1 MRLWITALAAGLCPA
16 PLLGQGPVDSS
27 RVISEVRIQRHDVFA
42 LSEANTWIP
51 RLANSLHFTTRESV
65 VRRELLFRAGQPYDS
80 LAFAETARNLRS
92 LGVFRSVAIDTVRGA
107 SGLIAVVSTGDGWST
122 RPITNLNTTGST
134 LVPTIGLEELN
145 LLGTA
150 THLSVRYRIHP
161 DRSTLTTAFRQ
172 PRLFAGGRVGVGLV
186 YSHLSDGDLFSGL
199 VSKPFFTLSTRASWQ
214 VFGDVRKER
223 ILRFFEGEEEPRIT
237 LQRRYALGG
246 AAAAWALRAD
256 PTGYLRLGVVGHV
269 RREDY
274 ADQAAVDTIGRTTTG
289 AIGPFLEWRAARFLV
304 SSGLEGFAREE
315 DVDVSTT
322 VRLGAQATPRAFGY
336 EDDGIVPYLSVRTGF
351 GRPAGF
357 VQLSATGIGR
367 FTAAGLDSGSV
378 HLSAT
383 AFLLPARRHLAVI
396 HGAIGWQENPRPG
409 AEFDLGLGLGPRI
422 FKEHGFTGDRA
433 FFTSAEYRWTAV
445 ENLFNLS
452 AVGLAGFVDYGG
464 AWYSGF
470 ARRTGFDFGV
480 GVRFG
485 LTRATDVTSSRLDVA
500 CRPGNEQRRFQCRL
514 VLQRG
519 FAFSTNGRLDQ

>member
-1 MRLWITALAAGLCPA
+1 MRCWIAALAAGLCPGLLLAQA
-16 PLLGQGPVDSS
+16 PADSTPVI
-27 RVISEVRIQRHDVFA
+27 RAIEIRRHDVFDPA
-42 LSEANTWIP
+42 EATSFVP
-51 RLANSLHFTTRESV
+51 RMANRLHFTTRASV
-65 VRRELLFRAGQPYDS
+65 VRRELLFRPGQLYDS
-80 LAFAETARNLRS
+80 LEVAETARNLRS
-92 LGVFRSVAIDTVRGA
+92 IGVFRNVAIDTIRSD
-107 SGLIAVVSTGDGWST
+107 SGLVVRVTTSDGWST

-134 LVPTIGLEELN
+134 LVPTVGLEELN

-172 PRLFAGGRVGVGLV
+172 PRLFAGRVGVGLQ
-186 YSHLSDGDLFSGL
+186 YSHLSDGDLFSGS
-199 VSKPFFTLSTRASWQ
+199 VYKPFLSLSSRSAWQ
-214 VFGDVRKER
+214 VFGAARKER
-223 ILRFFEGEEEPRIT
+223 ILQFFEGEKDPRIT
-237 LQRRYALGG
+237 LQRRFAYGY
-246 AAAAWALRAD
+246 AAAAWALRGD
-256 PTGYLRLGVVGHV
+256 PTGYLRLGFSGQL

-274 ADQAAVDTIGRTTTG
+274 ADQAAVDTMGRTTTG

-304 SSGLEGFAREE
+304 STGLEGFAREE

-322 VRLGAQATPRAFGY
+322 VSLGVQATPRAFGY
-336 EDDGIVPYLSVRTGF
+336 EDDGIVPYLTVRTGF
-351 GRPAGF
+351 GRPDGF
-357 VQLSATGIGR
+357 VQLSASGIGR

-396 HGAIGWQENPRPG
+396 HGAIGWQERPRPG

-433 FFTSAEYRWTAV
+433 FFTSAEYRWTAA
-445 ENLFNLS
+445 ENFLNLS

-470 ARRTGFDFGV
+470 PRRTGFDFGV

-485 LTRATDVTSSRLDVA
+485 LTRATDITSSRLDVA
-500 CRPGNEQRRFQCRL
+500 CRPGSDQRRFQCRL

-519 FAFSTNGRLDQ
+519 FAFSSNGRLDQ